1 MNTTTPSLVRRNHGK
16 GHTYRLDG
24 AHAPGVT
31 NALNA
36 GYPKPAIAQWA
47 ARAAADEVLDFWDEL
62 AELSPSDRRERV
74 RTAPDRDRDAAAR
87 RGTEVHTFA
96 EKLAAGEEVNVP
108 DELVGHVDAYLRFV
122 EEWDVR
128 ELLVEAVIARRKPR
142 YCGTL
147 DLVAD
152 LADGKRWLL
161 DLKTTRSGVFSENAL
176 QLAGYRF
183 ADFYVDGDGLEQPIP
198 AVDRA
203 GVVWLR
209 ADRTYELVPVEA
221 GEREF
226 VLFRMVLEVA
236 RFADERF
243 ARDEYVNVIGA
254 PLAPPTKEVA
264 A

>member
-1 MNTTTPSLVRRNHGK
+1 MSSLERRDHGR
-16 GHTYRLDG
+16 GHSYRLDG
-24 AHAPGVT
+24 RHAPGVT
-31 NALNA
+31 TALNA
-36 GYPKPAIAQWA
+36 GYPKPAIASWA
-47 ARAAADEVLDFWDEL
+47 ARTAAQEVLDFWEEL
-62 AELSPSDRRERV
+62 GALPPSDRFEQV

-87 RGTEVHTFA
+87 RGTEVHTYA
-96 EKLAAGEEVNVP
+96 KRLAAGEDVHPP
-108 DELVGHVDAYLRFV
+108 DELVGHVDAYLRFAD
-122 EEWDVR
+122 EWDPR

-147 DLVAD
+147 DLIAD

-176 QLAGYRF
+176 QLAAYRY
-183 ADFYVDGDGLEQPIP
+183 ADFYVDGDGLEQPVP
-198 AVDRA
+198 KVDRC

-209 ADRTYELVPVEA
+209 GDRTYELVPVEA

-236 RFADERF
+236 RFADPRF
-243 ARDEYVNVIGA
+243 ARDDYVDVVGA
-254 PLAPPTKEVA
+254 PLLPPEKEVA